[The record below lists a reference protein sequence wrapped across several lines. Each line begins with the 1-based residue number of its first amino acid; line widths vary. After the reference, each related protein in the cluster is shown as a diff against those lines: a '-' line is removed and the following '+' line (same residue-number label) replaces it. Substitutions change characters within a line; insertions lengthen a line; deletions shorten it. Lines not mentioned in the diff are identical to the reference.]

1 VGREYQP
8 LIQFRGRGWFGM
20 LAEYPGF
27 GFRGRIG
34 FRYFDGQDFGVQ
46 NFDAQ
51 KAVDFPNSAVFRKI
65 YDPKFADPSS
75 LDQNYSV
82 DSDYLCRHSDP
93 NGQNS
98 HFFRQYFYFSQ

>member
-1 VGREYQP
+1 
-8 LIQFRGRGWFGM
+8 M

-27 GFRGRIG
+27 GFRGRID
-34 FRYFDGQDFGVQ
+34 FRYFDGQ
-46 NFDAQ
+46 NSYAQ
-51 KAVDFPNSAVFRKI
+51 KAVDFPNSAVFPKI

-82 DSDYLCRHSDP
+82 DSDYLCQHCDP